1 MNRGISCMEFLFFD
15 DVWKKPYLIPAL
27 ILVSTIV
34 FLILN
39 IYGIVY
45 GITYV
50 LPHLLYI
57 PLILTAYYYPRW
69 GVLFAFGLS
78 ICYCLVSFAVVPPTT
93 VEMLSAIARCGVFIV
108 IAAVVSSLS
117 GRMHHDTQMC
127 RRLVSVVRSSGDA
140 IVGETP
146 EGVITDWNAGAEHLY
161 GYASQEMVGS
171 SVFRIIPP
179 GKQEEGL
186 QLLKKIRKG
195 ETIMC
200 DTERIRKDG
209 TRIQVTLSLS
219 PILNNAEK
227 IVGISS
233 VTHDITDRKRAETAL
248 ALASRKMNLLS
259 SITRHDILNQL
270 SALKSYIE
278 LSREITD
285 RQTLEK
291 YTGMEEKI
299 VETLERQINF
309 TREYQDLGVTAP
321 VWQNVHAI
329 LEKST
334 AALPLRNVTV
344 EQDCA
349 GIEVFADLLFEKV
362 FYNLI
367 DNALKYGGE
376 KMTAIRFS
384 CREMDG
390 QLTLVCEDD
399 GEGIS
404 LEGKRRLFTQGFGKH
419 TGLGLF
425 LTREIL
431 SITGITITETGEPGK
446 GARFE
451 ITVPAGA
458 WRHAGQT

>member
-1 MNRGISCMEFLFFD
+1 MEFLFFD

-27 ILVSTIV
+27 ILVSAII

-39 IYGIVY
+39 IYGIEH

-57 PLILTAYYYPRW
+57 PIILTAYYYPRQ

-78 ICYCLVSFAVVPPTT
+78 ICYCLVSYAVVTPTT
-93 VEMLSAIARCGVFIV
+93 VEMISAIARCAVFIV

-127 RRLVSVVRSSGDA
+127 RRLVSVVKSSGDA

-146 EGVITDWNAGAEHLY
+146 EGVITDWNTGAEHLY
-161 GYASQEMVGS
+161 GYASHEMVGC
-171 SVFRIIPP
+171 SVFCLIPP
-179 GKQEEGL
+179 EKHGEGL
-186 QLLKKIRKG
+186 QFLKRIREG
-195 ETIMC
+195 ETIVG
-200 DTERIRKDG
+200 DTERIKKDG
-209 TRIQVTLSLS
+209 TRVQVTLSLS
-219 PILNNAEK
+219 PILNNAEE
-227 IVGISS
+227 IIGISS
-233 VTHDITDRKRAETAL
+233 VTHDITDRKHAETAL

-278 LSREITD
+278 LSREIPD
-285 RQTLEK
+285 KETLEK
-291 YTGMEEKI
+291 YIGIEEKI

-321 VWQNVHAI
+321 VWQNVQAI
-329 LEKST
+329 IEKSV
-334 AALPLRNVTV
+334 AALPMRNVTV
-344 EQDCA
+344 DANCA

-376 KMTAIRFS
+376 TMTVIRFS
-384 CREMDG
+384 CRETNG

-399 GEGIS
+399 GTGIS
-404 LEGKRRLFTQGFGKH
+404 ADDKRRLFTQGFGKH

-431 SITGITITETGEPGK
+431 AITGITITENGEPGK

-451 ITVPAGA
+451 ILVPNGMY
-458 WRHAGQT
+458 RVINLSS

>member
-1 MNRGISCMEFLFFD
+1 MEFLFFD

-27 ILVSTIV
+27 IIISSLV
-34 FLILN
+34 FLIL
-39 IYGIVY
+39 IIFGIEH
-45 GITYV
+45 GFTYV

-57 PLILTAYYYPRW
+57 PIILAAYYYPRR
-69 GVLFAFGLS
+69 GVPFAIGLS
-78 ICYCLVSFAVVPPTT
+78 ICYCIVSYAVVTPTT
-93 VEMLSAIARCGVFIV
+93 VEMFSAIARSAVFIA

-127 RRLVSVVRSSGDA
+127 RRLVSVVKSSGDA

-146 EGVITDWNAGAEHLY
+146 EGVITDWNTGAEHLY
-161 GYASQEMVGS
+161 GYGSHEMVGS
-171 SVFRIIPP
+171 SVFRLIPP
-179 GKQEEGL
+179 EKHAEGL
-186 QLLKKIRKG
+186 QFLKRIREG
-195 ETIMC
+195 ETIIC

-209 TRIQVTLSLS
+209 THIQVTISLS
-219 PILNNAEK
+219 PILNYAEE
-227 IVGISS
+227 IVGISC
-233 VTHDITDRKRAETAL
+233 VTHDITDRKHAETAL
-248 ALASRKMNLLS
+248 ALASRKMSLLS

-278 LSREITD
+278 LSREISDT
-285 RQTLEK
+285 QALAK
-291 YTGMEEKI
+291 YISTEEKI

-334 AALPLRNVTV
+334 AALPMRNVIV
-344 EQDCA
+344 EKDVT

-376 KMTAIRFS
+376 KMTVIRVS
-384 CREMDG
+384 SHETAG
-390 QLTLVCEDD
+390 QLTIVCEDD
-399 GEGIS
+399 GEGIAV
-404 LEGKRRLFTQGFGKH
+404 EDKRRLFTQGFGKH

-431 SITGITITETGEPGK
+431 SITGITITETGVPGT

-451 ITVPAGA
+451 IVVPDGMY
-458 WRHAGQT
+458 RFTDPSS

>member
-1 MNRGISCMEFLFFD
+1 MDFLFFD

-27 ILVSTIV
+27 ILVSAIV

-39 IYGIVY
+39 IYGIVH

-57 PLILTAYYYPRW
+57 PIILTAYYYPRR
-69 GVLFAFGLS
+69 GVLFAIGLS
-78 ICYCLVSFAVVPPTT
+78 ICYGLVSCGFVPPTT
-93 VEMLSAIARCGVFIV
+93 VEMLSAIARCAVFIV
-108 IAAVVSSLS
+108 IAAVVSYLS

-127 RRLVSVVRSSGDA
+127 RRLVSVVKSSGDA

-146 EGVITDWNAGAEHLY
+146 EGVITDWNFGAEHLY
-161 GYASQEMVGS
+161 GYGSHEMVGS
-171 SVFRIIPP
+171 SIFRLIPP
-179 GKQEEGL
+179 ENQQEGL
-186 QLLKKIRKG
+186 QFLKRIREG

-209 TRIQVTLSLS
+209 SRIQVTLSLS
-219 PILNNAEK
+219 PILNNADE

-233 VTHDITDRKRAETAL
+233 VTHDITDRKHAETAL
-248 ALASRKMNLLS
+248 ALASRKMSLLS

-278 LSREITD
+278 LSREISD
-285 RQTLEK
+285 PQTLAK
-291 YTGMEEKI
+291 YISNEEKI

-321 VWQNVHAI
+321 VWQNVSAI
-329 LEKST
+329 IFKST
-334 AALPLRNVTV
+334 AALPMRKVTV
-344 EQDCA
+344 EQDCT

-376 KMTAIRFS
+376 KMTVIRVS
-384 CREMDG
+384 LHETAG

-404 LEGKRRLFTQGFGKH
+404 VGDKGRLFTQGFGKH

-431 SITGITITETGEPGK
+431 SITGISIAETGEPGT

-451 ITVPAGA
+451 IVVPDGMY
-458 WRHAGQT
+458 RFTDPSS